1 MSEPLLKMP
10 VVRCWVEG
18 YRVDFLVP
26 AAVLAVGAVAV
37 YGFQKSGSALIH
49 SSAT

>member
-1 MSEPLLKMP
+1 VWSPSSECRRLGSGSRL
-10 VVRCWVEG
+10 
-18 YRVDFLVP
+18 RVDFLVP
-26 AAVLAVGAVAV
+26 AAVLAMGAVAV